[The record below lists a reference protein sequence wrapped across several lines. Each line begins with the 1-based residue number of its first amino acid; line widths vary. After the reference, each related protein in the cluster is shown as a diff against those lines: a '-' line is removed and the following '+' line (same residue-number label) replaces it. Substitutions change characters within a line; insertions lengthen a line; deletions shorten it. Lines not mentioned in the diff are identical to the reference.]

1 MRVLLTGGAGFIG
14 SQVAERLLERS
25 HEVIVVDDLSSGKR
39 ENVPE
44 GARFCE
50 EDVRSGCEKVFQ
62 ELRPEVLCHQ
72 AAHIDVHRSVLEPD
86 FDVDVNVLGTVRLLQ
101 NCVRYGVGRVVFASS
116 GGPIYGEQNEFPLR
130 RTIPNAP
137 SRLMVSRSWPG
148 NATCTT
154 TTSSTACPTRRYAMR
169 TSMAH
174 AKILTARRGSWR
186 SSPKI

>member
-14 SQVAERLLERS
+14 SHVAERLLERS
-25 HEVIVVDDLSSGKR
+25 HEVIVVDDLSSGKS

-50 EDVRSGCEKVFQ
+50 EDIRSGCEKVFQ

-72 AAHIDVHRSVLEPD
+72 AAYKDVRHSVPEPN
-86 FDVDVNVLGTVRLLQ
+86 FDADVNVLGTVRLLQ
-101 NCVRYGVGRVVFASS
+101 NCFRYGVGRVVFASS
-116 GGPIYGEQNEFPLR
+116 GGAIYGEQTEFPALEDL
-130 RTIPNAP
+130 PNTP
-137 SRLMVSRSWPG
+137 SRLMASRSWPG

-169 TSMAH
+169 TSMAR
-174 AKILTARRGSWR
+174 ANILTARRGSWR
-186 SSPKI
+186 STQEV